1 MGEEQEKGRKTWVQS
16 KISSLLAG
24 IRDVQLYV
32 DGGQHGQALGNPGS
46 GVGGRGA
53 QDWFTPPNPEE
64 VAVPNLGKAVPGRI

>member
-53 QDWFTPPNPEE
+53 QD
-64 VAVPNLGKAVPGRI
+64 